1 MLHHCERSKMKR
13 ENEFDKMLVR
23 SIDNSLK
30 AVFTENAAVAIYAY
44 LESNYALS
52 QEEIPE
58 KLDVF
63 VDGLHKFLSTGAF
76 AVERVILENLCS
88 NLECKCQPGEERDF
102 KNSIVQ
108 MKSSLKLK

>member
-1 MLHHCERSKMKR
+1 MKR
-13 ENEFDKMLVR
+13 ENEFDKLLLK

-30 AVFTENAAVAIYAY
+30 EVLTENATSAIYAY

-63 VDGLHKFLSTGAF
+63 VDGLHKFLNTGAF
-76 AVERVILENLCS
+76 AIERVILENLCS
-88 NLECKCQPGEERDF
+88 NLECKCQCQTERNHDF
-102 KNSIVQ
+102 KNSVIQ
-108 MKSSLKLK
+108 IKSSLKMK